1 MMEEEEKFLWKEI
14 FLKLKEPV
22 LAGMEKMFPWL
33 QIFICGRIMV
43 KTLYGQ
49 LLDCWEV
56 SEFFNKYFT
65 ELKRIE
71 HLLCTRVATECSGG

>member
-14 FLKLKEPV
+14 FFKLKEPV

-43 KTLYGQ
+43 KTL
-49 LLDCWEV
+49 
-56 SEFFNKYFT
+56 
-65 ELKRIE
+65 
-71 HLLCTRVATECSGG
+71 

>member
-43 KTLYGQ
+43 KTL
-49 LLDCWEV
+49 
-56 SEFFNKYFT
+56 
-65 ELKRIE
+65 
-71 HLLCTRVATECSGG
+71 